1 MNRCIM
7 LLVLCLGAHGF
18 LSAAYNPFV
27 DGAKADVRI
36 KVVDDQG
43 DPVPDALV
51 SAIFLTDVQ
60 KVDVAKGL
68 TDSEGCF
75 SAARTCIGQMRLWVR
90 KDGYYDTKT
99 LPTEF
104 RKNTGAEATK
114 THRWS
119 DGTVELPVVLKKRR
133 NPVKLIHKG
142 GTYSDVKY
150 PVLAKVKGFDLE
162 RFDWCPPYGKGRYAD
177 LQISTEYW
185 RDEKDWLKVYD
196 KTVVAMTNT
205 LDGAYFADIDSSSS
219 MRYPYAANTNAVFQR
234 EFIFEYDRRTGN
246 VTKNITM
253 PKGKCLVFRTR
264 TKLDEEGRLKE
275 ANYGVITESFDPFA
289 DLDLEVF
296 FNPTPND
303 TNLETLLPRKK

>member
-1 MNRCIM
+1 MNRYVI
-7 LLVLCLGAHGF
+7 LLALCLCARGYV
-18 LSAAYNPFV
+18 SAGYDPFV

-36 KVVDDQG
+36 KVVDDLG
-43 DPVPDALV
+43 EPVRDAMV
-51 SAIFLTDVQ
+51 SAVFLTDVQ
-60 KVDVAKGL
+60 KVDVTKGA
-68 TDSEGCF
+68 TDSKGCF
-75 SAARTCIGQMRLWVR
+75 SAARTCIGQMRLWIR

-99 LPTEF
+99 VPTEF
-104 RKNTGAEATK
+104 RTNTGAEATK

-119 DGTVELPVVLKKRR
+119 EQTVELPVVLKKQR

-142 GTYSDVKY
+142 GTYSDIKY
-150 PVLAKVKGFDLE
+150 PILAEVKGFDLE

-177 LQISTEYW
+177 IQISTEYW

-196 KTVVAMTNT
+196 KTVVSMTNT
-205 LDGAYFADIDSSSS
+205 LDGAYFADIDAFSS

-264 TKLDEEGRLKE
+264 TKLDEKGCLKE
-275 ANYGVITESFDPFA
+275 ANYGIITESFDPFA

-303 TNLETLLPRKK
+303 TNLEAVRTTKK